1 MTPPLR
7 PRIGTVGWP
16 LPGSAVRI
24 ADDGEILLYGGHIF
38 SGYWDAALGA
48 ARPVTDQGWLATGDL
63 GSLDADGYLTI
74 TGRKKEIIVT
84 TGGKNVAP
92 APLEDRLRSHPLVGQ
107 CMVIGDNR
115 PYITALITLEPD
127 GLAHWRQMN
136 KKQDLLPRQLVRDE
150 LLLADLQRAV
160 DDANEL
166 VSRAESIRRF
176 AVLPADFSEETGH
189 LTPSLKLRRAAVARD
204 FSEDI
209 AALYESR

>member
-1 MTPPLR
+1 M
-7 PRIGTVGWP
+7 
-16 LPGSAVRI
+16 
-24 ADDGEILLYGGHIF
+24 
-38 SGYWDAALGA
+38 
-48 ARPVTDQGWLATGDL
+48 
-63 GSLDADGYLTI
+63 
-74 TGRKKEIIVT
+74 T

-136 KKQDLLPRQLVRDE
+136 KKQDLPPEQLVRDE
-150 LLLADLQRAV
+150 RLLADIQRAV

-176 AVLPADFSEETGH
+176 AVLPVDFSEETGH

-204 FSEDI
+204 FAEDI
-209 AALYESR
+209 AVLYESR

>member
-1 MTPPLR
+1 M
-7 PRIGTVGWP
+7 
-16 LPGSAVRI
+16 
-24 ADDGEILLYGGHIF
+24 
-38 SGYWDAALGA
+38 
-48 ARPVTDQGWLATGDL
+48 
-63 GSLDADGYLTI
+63 
-74 TGRKKEIIVT
+74 T

-107 CMVIGDNR
+107 CLVIGDNR

-136 KKQDLLPRQLVRDE
+136 KKQDLPAERLVRDE
-150 LLLADLQRAV
+150 RLLADIQRAV

-176 AVLPADFSEETGH
+176 AVLPVDFTEETGH

-204 FSEDI
+204 FAKDI